1 MKSIN
6 SSSSKADEG
15 NGHARARTTRA
26 ADPALG
32 RTFLFKK
39 KDREKRKEEIEKGGG
54 EGQEGG
60 GRVKKRTKK
69 GKEDRK
75 KQNRKW
81 RKWKKASVGGWWG
94 LRKASLCSF

>member
-1 MKSIN
+1 MKDIN
-6 SSSSKADEG
+6 SSSSKAAEG

-32 RTFLFKK
+32 GTFLFKK
-39 KDREKRKEEIEKGGG
+39 KDREKGKEEIEKEGGKG
-54 EGQEGG
+54 KEAG
-60 GRVKKRTKK
+60 GRVKKGTKK

-81 RKWKKASVGGWWG
+81 RKWKKESVGGCWG
-94 LRKASLCSF
+94 LRRASLCSF

>member
-54 EGQEGG
+54 GEEGG